1 MNSLRIIH
9 LNDLHSHLER
19 FPVIE
24 RFFAEK
30 SVGDPDVLRF
40 DLGDNVDRVHPLTEA
55 TEGQINVALM
65 NKLDLTAATLGN
77 NEGLG
82 LTHEMLSCLYNQA
95 DFDILLSNISNM
107 PFAQGPKIIES
118 SWGMRIGIIGL
129 TAPYSAYLQAGWDI
143 IDPLACLDQLLPL
156 DCDFTIL
163 LSHLGKTVD
172 AKIAEKYDIDLIIG
186 SHTHHLF
193 EHGAELHDTLLAAA
207 GRYGEH
213 IGEINLT
220 FDQNNKVIASEI
232 STIATN
238 TLKKE
243 KSDALHINLWELKG
257 RKMLQGKTV
266 GEIPYSLTNVY
277 PDYNAS
283 HFIAELLARYGK
295 VGACVLNSGLL
306 VTEALP
312 NQLTSDDL
320 HQFLPHSMR
329 LVRLTMSGK
338 ALKEVL
344 REMLDVSAML
354 SGQNIRGMGFRGK
367 RFGRLIFQGIS
378 FDRGSFYY
386 GSTAVLDTESYSIVV
401 PDQYLFAWYFPLLKK
416 QEKAEILFPYF
427 LREIVANELKN
438 EKMNKKRRGRGK
450 CQKKLTNQ
458 N

>member
-30 SVGDPDVLRF
+30 SVGHPDVLRF

-55 TEGQINVALM
+55 TGGQINVALM
-65 NKLDLTAATLGN
+65 NELDLTAETLGN

-82 LTHEMLSCLYNQA
+82 LTHDMLSRLYNQA
-95 DFDILLSNISNM
+95 DFDILLSNITNM
-107 PFAQGPKIIES
+107 PFTQGPKIIKS
-118 SWGMRIGIIGL
+118 SWGMRIGILGL
-129 TAPYSAYLQAGWDI
+129 TAPYLAYLQAGWDI
-143 IDPLACLDQLLPL
+143 VDPFVCLDQLLPL

-163 LSHLGKTVD
+163 LSHLGKAVD
-172 AKIAEKYDIDLIIG
+172 EKIAKNYDIDLIIG

-193 EHGAELHDTLLAAA
+193 EHGAELHGTLLAAA

-213 IGEINLT
+213 VGEINLT
-220 FDQNNKVIASEI
+220 FDQNNKIIASEI

-243 KSDALHINLWELKG
+243 KSDALHINSWELEG
-257 RKMLQGKTV
+257 RKMLQGRTV
-266 GEIPYSLTNVY
+266 AEIPQSLTNVY
-277 PDYNAS
+277 PDYEAS
-283 HFIAELLARYGK
+283 YFIAELLARYGK
-295 VGACVLNSGLL
+295 VDACVFNTGLL

-312 NQLTSDDL
+312 SQLTLDDL

-329 LVRLTMSGK
+329 LVRLTMRGK
-338 ALKEVL
+338 ELKEVL

-354 SGQNIRGMGFRGK
+354 SGQKIRGMGFRGK
-367 RFGRLIFQGIS
+367 RFGQLIFQGIS
-378 FDRGSFYY
+378 FDRGRFYY
-386 GSTAVLDTESYSIVV
+386 RNTAVRDAESYSIVV

-416 QEKAEILFPYF
+416 QEKTEILFPYF

-438 EKMNKKRRGRGK
+438 EKLNKKRKGEESAKRS
-450 CQKKLTNQ
+450 
-458 N
+458 

>member
-1 MNSLRIIH
+1 M
-9 LNDLHSHLER
+9 DL
-19 FPVIE
+19 
-24 RFFAEK
+24 
-30 SVGDPDVLRF
+30 
-40 DLGDNVDRVHPLTEA
+40 
-55 TEGQINVALM
+55 
-65 NKLDLTAATLGN
+65 
-77 NEGLG
+77 
-82 LTHEMLSCLYNQA
+82 
-95 DFDILLSNISNM
+95 
-107 PFAQGPKIIES
+107 
-118 SWGMRIGIIGL
+118 
-129 TAPYSAYLQAGWDI
+129 AYLQAGWDI
-143 IDPLACLDQLLPL
+143 VDPLVCLDQLLPL

-172 AKIAEKYDIDLIIG
+172 EKIAKNYDIDLIIG

-193 EHGAELHDTLLAAA
+193 EHGVELHDTLLAAA

-238 TLKKE
+238 TLKKV
-243 KSDALHINLWELKG
+243 KSDALHINSWELKG

-266 GEIPYSLTNVY
+266 GELPYSLTNVY

-283 HFIAELLARYGK
+283 HFIAELLAQYGK
-295 VGACVLNSGLL
+295 VGACVFNTGLL

-312 NQLTSDDL
+312 NQLTLDDL

-329 LVRLTMSGK
+329 LVRLTMTGK
-338 ALKEVL
+338 VLKEVL

-367 RFGRLIFQGIS
+367 QFGRLIFQGIN
-378 FDRGSFYY
+378 FNRGKFYY
-386 GSTAVLDTESYSIVV
+386 RNTVVVDAESYSIVV

-438 EKMNKKRRGRGK
+438 EKMNKKRKGEESAKRS
-450 CQKKLTNQ
+450 
-458 N
+458 

>member
-30 SVGDPDVLRF
+30 SVGHPDVLRF

-55 TEGQINVALM
+55 TEGQINVVLM

-82 LTHEMLSCLYNQA
+82 LTHERLSCLYNQA

-107 PFAQGPKIIES
+107 PFTQGPKIIES

-257 RKMLQGKTV
+257 RKMLQGKAV

-312 NQLTSDDL
+312 HQLTLDDL

-344 REMLDVSAML
+344 LEMLDVSAML

-386 GSTAVLDTESYSIVV
+386 GSTPVLDTESYSIVV
-401 PDQYLFAWYFPLLKK
+401 PDRYLFAWYFPLLKK

-438 EKMNKKRRGRGK
+438 EKMNNKRRGRGK

>member
-1 MNSLRIIH
+1 M
-9 LNDLHSHLER
+9 
-19 FPVIE
+19 
-24 RFFAEK
+24 
-30 SVGDPDVLRF
+30 
-40 DLGDNVDRVHPLTEA
+40 
-55 TEGQINVALM
+55 
-65 NKLDLTAATLGN
+65 
-77 NEGLG
+77 
-82 LTHEMLSCLYNQA
+82 
-95 DFDILLSNISNM
+95 
-107 PFAQGPKIIES
+107 
-118 SWGMRIGIIGL
+118 
-129 TAPYSAYLQAGWDI
+129 
-143 IDPLACLDQLLPL
+143 
-156 DCDFTIL
+156 
-163 LSHLGKTVD
+163 
-172 AKIAEKYDIDLIIG
+172 
-186 SHTHHLF
+186 
-193 EHGAELHDTLLAAA
+193 AELHDTLLAAA

-257 RKMLQGKTV
+257 RKMLQDKAV

-295 VGACVLNSGLL
+295 VGAYVLNSGLL

-344 REMLDVSAML
+344 LEMLDVSAML

-386 GSTAVLDTESYSIVV
+386 GSTPVLDTESYSIVV

>member
-30 SVGDPDVLRF
+30 SVGHPDVLRF

-55 TEGQINVALM
+55 TEGQINVVLM

-82 LTHEMLSCLYNQA
+82 LTHERLSCLYNQA

-107 PFAQGPKIIES
+107 PFTQGPKIIES

-193 EHGAELHDTLLAAA
+193 ENGAELHDTLLAAA

-295 VGACVLNSGLL
+295 VGACVLNTGLL

-312 NQLTSDDL
+312 HHLTLDDL

-344 REMLDVSAML
+344 LEMLDVSAML

-386 GSTAVLDTESYSIVV
+386 GSTPVLDTESYSIVV

-438 EKMNKKRRGRGK
+438 EKMNNKRRGRGK

>member
-30 SVGDPDVLRF
+30 SVGHPDVLRF

-55 TEGQINVALM
+55 TGGQINVALM
-65 NKLDLTAATLGN
+65 NELDLTAATLGN

-82 LTHEMLSCLYNQA
+82 LTHDMLSRLYKQA
-95 DFDILLSNISNM
+95 DFDILLSNITNM
-107 PFAQGPKIIES
+107 PFAHGPKIIKS
-118 SWGMRIGIIGL
+118 SWGMRIGILGL
-129 TAPYSAYLQAGWDI
+129 TAPYLAYLQAGWDI
-143 IDPLACLDQLLPL
+143 VDPFVCLDQLLPL

-163 LSHLGKTVD
+163 LSHLGKAVD
-172 AKIAEKYDIDLIIG
+172 EKIAKNYDIDLIIG

-193 EHGAELHDTLLAAA
+193 EHGAELHGTLLAAA

-213 IGEINLT
+213 VGEINLT
-220 FDQNNKVIASEI
+220 FDQNNKIIASEI

-243 KSDALHINLWELKG
+243 KSDALHINSWELEG
-257 RKMLQGKTV
+257 RKMLQGRTV
-266 GEIPYSLTNVY
+266 AEIPQSLTNVY
-277 PDYNAS
+277 PDYEAS
-283 HFIAELLARYGK
+283 YFIAELLARYGK
-295 VGACVLNSGLL
+295 VDACVFNTGLL

-312 NQLTSDDL
+312 SQLTLDDL

-329 LVRLTMSGK
+329 LVRLTMRGK
-338 ALKEVL
+338 ELKEVL

-367 RFGRLIFQGIS
+367 RFGQLIFQGIS
-378 FDRGSFYY
+378 FDRGRFYY
-386 GSTAVLDTESYSIVV
+386 RNTAVRDAESYSIVV

-416 QEKAEILFPYF
+416 QEKTEILFPYF

-438 EKMNKKRRGRGK
+438 EKMNKKRKGEESAKRS
-450 CQKKLTNQ
+450 
-458 N
+458 

>member
-30 SVGDPDVLRF
+30 SVGHPDVLRF

-55 TEGQINVALM
+55 TEGQINVVLM

-77 NEGLG
+77 NEVLG
-82 LTHEMLSCLYNQA
+82 LTHERLSCLYNQA

-107 PFAQGPKIIES
+107 PFTQGPKIIES

-193 EHGAELHDTLLAAA
+193 ENGAELHDTLLAAA

-295 VGACVLNSGLL
+295 VGACVLNTGLL

-312 NQLTSDDL
+312 HHLTLDDL

-344 REMLDVSAML
+344 LEMLDVSAML

-386 GSTAVLDTESYSIVV
+386 GSTPVLDTESYSIVV

-438 EKMNKKRRGRGK
+438 EKMNNKRRGRGK

>member
-30 SVGDPDVLRF
+30 SVGHPDVLRF

-55 TEGQINVALM
+55 TGGQINVALM
-65 NKLDLTAATLGN
+65 NELDLTAATLGN

-82 LTHEMLSCLYNQA
+82 LTHDMQSRLYNQA
-95 DFDILLSNISNM
+95 DFDILLSNITNM
-107 PFAQGPKIIES
+107 PFAQGPKIIKS
-118 SWGMRIGIIGL
+118 SWGMRIGILGL
-129 TAPYSAYLQAGWDI
+129 TAPYLAYLQAGWDI
-143 IDPLACLDQLLPL
+143 VDPFVCLDLLLPL

-163 LSHLGKTVD
+163 LSHLGKAVD
-172 AKIAEKYDIDLIIG
+172 EKIAKNYDIDLIIG

-193 EHGAELHDTLLAAA
+193 EHGAELHGTLLAAA

-213 IGEINLT
+213 VGEINLT
-220 FDQNNKVIASEI
+220 FDQNNKIIASEI

-243 KSDALHINLWELKG
+243 KSDALHINSWELEG
-257 RKMLQGKTV
+257 RKMLQGRTV
-266 GEIPYSLTNVY
+266 AEIPQSLTNVY
-277 PDYNAS
+277 PDYEAS
-283 HFIAELLARYGK
+283 YFIAELLARYGK
-295 VGACVLNSGLL
+295 VDACVFNTGLL

-312 NQLTSDDL
+312 SQLTLDDL

-329 LVRLTMSGK
+329 LVRLTMRGK
-338 ALKEVL
+338 ELKEVL

-367 RFGRLIFQGIS
+367 RFGQLIFQGIS
-378 FDRGSFYY
+378 FDRGRFYY
-386 GSTAVLDTESYSIVV
+386 RNTAVRDAESYSIVV

-416 QEKAEILFPYF
+416 QEKTEILFPYF

-438 EKMNKKRRGRGK
+438 EKMNKKRKGEESAKRS
-450 CQKKLTNQ
+450 
-458 N
+458 

>member
-30 SVGDPDVLRF
+30 SVGHPDVLRF

-55 TEGQINVALM
+55 TEGQINVVLM

-82 LTHEMLSCLYNQA
+82 LTHERLSCLYNQA

-107 PFAQGPKIIES
+107 PFTQGPKIIES

-172 AKIAEKYDIDLIIG
+172 AKITEKYDIDLIIG

-193 EHGAELHDTLLAAA
+193 ENGAELHDTLLAAA

-295 VGACVLNSGLL
+295 VGACVLNTGLL

-312 NQLTSDDL
+312 HHLTLDDL

-344 REMLDVSAML
+344 LEMLDVSAML

-386 GSTAVLDTESYSIVV
+386 GSTPVLDTESYSIVV

-438 EKMNKKRRGRGK
+438 EKMNNKRRGRGK

>member
-30 SVGDPDVLRF
+30 SVGHPDVLRF

-55 TEGQINVALM
+55 TEGQINVVLM

-107 PFAQGPKIIES
+107 PFTQGPKIIES

-193 EHGAELHDTLLAAA
+193 EHGAELHGTLLAAA

-257 RKMLQGKTV
+257 RKMLQGKAV

-283 HFIAELLARYGK
+283 HFIAELLARYGN
-295 VGACVLNSGLL
+295 VGACVLNTGLL

-344 REMLDVSAML
+344 LEMLDVSAML

-386 GSTAVLDTESYSIVV
+386 GSTPVLDTESYSIVV